1 MEVAIVSLLS
11 AILATLLVMPWWFFR
26 MLDSLR
32 KDLIA
37 KIEESDAKL
46 SNKID
51 ALETRTD
58 APPPVA

>member
-11 AILATLLVMPWWFFR
+11 AILAALLAMPWWFFR

-32 KDLIA
+32 KDLTA
-37 KIEESDAKL
+37 KIEESHA
-46 SNKID
+46 KID